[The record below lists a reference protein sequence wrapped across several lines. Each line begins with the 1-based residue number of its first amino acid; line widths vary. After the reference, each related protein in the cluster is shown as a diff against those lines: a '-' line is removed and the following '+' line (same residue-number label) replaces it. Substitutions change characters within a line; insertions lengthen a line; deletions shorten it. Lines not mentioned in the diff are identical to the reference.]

1 MQSTQERP
9 LHLKGH
15 GLDSPPTPDSG
26 RDVSGAGY
34 VNDDAFQPPLHG
46 ESLNGAP
53 VIQEGADISRS
64 RYTLCDGVELSLAG

>member
-1 MQSTQERP
+1 MQSTQGRP

-34 VNDDAFQPPLHG
+34 VNDGEFQPPLHG
-46 ESLNGAP
+46 ESLNGPP
-53 VIQEGADISRS
+53 VIQEGADISRAN
-64 RYTLCDGVELSLAG
+64 YTLCDTGDLSRAG